1 MEKIVKGL
9 EITHSKMI
17 LDERFQNDVEMSDLA
32 LANIEALAG
41 FDYNGK
47 LIRNFQTDTSILKFA
62 ISEDEKTIFAVS
74 YEPDIDIV
82 KFNISD
88 LL

>member
-1 MEKIVKGL
+1 
-9 EITHSKMI
+9 MI